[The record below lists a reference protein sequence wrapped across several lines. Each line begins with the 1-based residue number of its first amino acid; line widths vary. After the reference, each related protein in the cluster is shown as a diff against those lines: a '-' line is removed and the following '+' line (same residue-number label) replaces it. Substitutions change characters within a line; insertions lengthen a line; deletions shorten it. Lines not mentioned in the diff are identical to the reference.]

1 MLVADDHAAI
11 RVGLVMILDGAD
23 GVEVVGEAADGAA
36 VMRMA
41 RALRP
46 DVVVMDV
53 RMPGVDGIE
62 ATRELVADQVCE
74 VLVLTTFDLDE
85 YVYGALRAGAA
96 GFLLKSAEAPRLVE
110 SVRAV
115 AAGDGVLEPRV
126 TRRLTRGRR
135 RRLPGVPRRWTSS
148 PTGRATCWPVSARGC
163 PTSRSRDG
171 CSSPRRR

>member
-1 MLVADDHAAI
+1 VLVADDHAAI

-46 DVVVMDV
+46 DVVVMDE

-96 GFLLKSAEAPRLVE
+96 GFLLKVGGGTAPRR
-110 SVRAV
+110 VR
-115 AAGDGVLEPRV
+115 PR
-126 TRRLTRGRR
+126 RGRR
-135 RRLPGVPRRWTSS
+135 GRRARTTGDAPADAGQATSPARRPAALDQLTDREGDVLACLGAGLSN
-148 PTGRATCWPVSARGC
+148 
-163 PTSRSRDG
+163 
-171 CSSPRRR
+171 